1 MTGKSRQLTVVIHC
15 QLPAFMFRVIESHND
30 VKNHVIV
37 WDFDNFVVFLHTT
50 SNVHPHY
57 NKESSAM
64 RINIANPI
72 YDSVFKYLVED
83 ERIARTL
90 ISALLKREVV
100 RVKVRPHEYANTNR
114 DNISM
119 FRIDFAATVVDESG
133 KEKLVLIELQK
144 TWLNTETLRFRQ
156 YLGAQYANKDNIVR
170 TDNPKGYA
178 IPMITVYLLGHRVGE
193 IEEPV
198 LYVSHHSYDYDGNV
212 VTVGMPDPFVES
224 LVHDSIIVQIPL
236 LRGQVNNRLEKVLS
250 VFDQTRRDEYD
261 SQVLDIEESEYEDDA
276 DMMYILRR
284 LTAAAASARMRLDMD
299 VEDEYYSA
307 IEDRD
312 TALMERERA
321 LQERELAIK
330 ERDKQLQQKS
340 QEILQKDS
348 QLQQKDEQLE
358 EKNSQLQQM
367 DEQLEEK
374 DSQLQQKDEQLEEK
388 DSQLQQKSQ
397 EILQKDSQ
405 LQQKSKEILQKDA
418 ALYASARAMKEQGM
432 PVSLISSI
440 TMLPVEEIERL

>member
-1 MTGKSRQLTVVIHC
+1 
-15 QLPAFMFRVIESHND
+15 
-30 VKNHVIV
+30 
-37 WDFDNFVVFLHTT
+37 
-50 SNVHPHY
+50 
-57 NKESSAM
+57 M

-100 RVKVRPHEYANTNR
+100 SVKVRPHEYANTNR

-119 FRIDFAATVVDESG
+119 FRIDFAATVIDEGG
-133 KEKLVLIELQK
+133 KEKLVLIKLQK

-156 YLGAQYANKDNIVR
+156 YLGAQYANKENIIKG
-170 TDNPKGYA
+170 DNPKGYA
-178 IPMITVYLLGHRVGE
+178 IPMVTVYLLGHRVGD

-198 LYVSHHSYDYDGNV
+198 LYVSHKSYDYEGNI
-212 VTVGMPDPFVES
+212 VTKGLPDPFIES

-236 LRGQVNNRLEKVLS
+236 LRGQVNNRLERVLS
-250 VFDQTRRDEYD
+250 VFDQTRRDEHD
-261 SQVLDIEESEYEDDA
+261 SQVLDIDEADYEDDA

-312 TALMERERA
+312 TAIMERERA
-321 LQERELAIK
+321 IK
-330 ERDKQLQQKS
+330 EREQTIKERERALKERDQQLKKIS

-348 QLQQKDEQLE
+348 QLQQMDSQLLQMD
-358 EKNSQLQQM
+358 NQLLQMDNQLQQM
-367 DEQLEEK
+367 
-374 DSQLQQKDEQLEEK
+374 DSQLQQKDNQLQQMDSQLEK
-388 DSQLQQKSQ
+388 MDSQLQ
-397 EILQKDSQ
+397 
-405 LQQKSKEILQKDA
+405 QKDA

-432 PVSLISSI
+432 PLSVISSI
-440 TMLPVEEIERL
+440 TMLPQEEIERL

>member
-1 MTGKSRQLTVVIHC
+1 
-15 QLPAFMFRVIESHND
+15 
-30 VKNHVIV
+30 
-37 WDFDNFVVFLHTT
+37 
-50 SNVHPHY
+50 
-57 NKESSAM
+57 M

-358 EKNSQLQQM
+358 EKNSQLQQK
-367 DEQLEEK
+367 DEQLEAK

-397 EILQKDSQ
+397 EILQKD
-405 LQQKSKEILQKDA
+405 A

-432 PVSLISSI
+432 PVTLISSI

>member
-348 QLQQKDEQLE
+348 QLQQMDEQLE

-397 EILQKDSQ
+397 EILQKD
-405 LQQKSKEILQKDA
+405 A

>member
-1 MTGKSRQLTVVIHC
+1 
-15 QLPAFMFRVIESHND
+15 
-30 VKNHVIV
+30 
-37 WDFDNFVVFLHTT
+37 
-50 SNVHPHY
+50 
-57 NKESSAM
+57 M

-358 EKNSQLQQM
+358 EKNSQLQQK
-367 DEQLEEK
+367 DEQLVEK

-388 DSQLQQKSQ
+388 DSQLEQKSQ
-397 EILQKDSQ
+397 
-405 LQQKSKEILQKDA
+405 EILQKDA